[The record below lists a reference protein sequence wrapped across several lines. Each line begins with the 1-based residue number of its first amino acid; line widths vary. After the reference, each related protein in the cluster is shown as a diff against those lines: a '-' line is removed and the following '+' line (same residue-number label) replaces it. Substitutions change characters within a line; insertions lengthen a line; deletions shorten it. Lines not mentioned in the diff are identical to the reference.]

1 MVEDRVTD
9 GKRVAQLLSSEL
21 SGRDRDTLGDVTV
34 VDADPDA
41 APSPEGTV
49 GYGVAYRDERVGTV
63 RLYPEAAELS
73 TGDADV
79 ANTDSAGVAAATD
92 HSLAER
98 VADAVAGPDL
108 SVTDD
113 GAVRIESGAAVK
125 RAVDALVAGLS
136 DGG

>member
-1 MVEDRVTD
+1 MVEDRITD

-21 SGRDRDTLGDVTV
+21 SGRDRGSLGDVSV

-49 GYGVAYRDERVGTV
+49 AYGVAYRDERVGTV
-63 RLYPEAAELS
+63 RLYPDAAVLS
-73 TGDADV
+73 IGDAGPVD
-79 ANTDSAGVAAATD
+79 AQ
-92 HSLAER
+92 R
-98 VADAVAGPDL
+98 VRGSVDGPDL

-136 DGG
+136 DGE

>member
-21 SGRDRDTLGDVTV
+21 SGRDRDTLGDVAV

-41 APSPEGTV
+41 EPSPEGTV

-63 RLYPEAAELS
+63 RIYPDAAALTVES
-73 TGDADV
+73 AVDP
-79 ANTDSAGVAAATD
+79 TDDGPATD

-108 SVTDD
+108 SVTED

-136 DGG
+136 DED

>member
-9 GKRVAQLLSSEL
+9 GKRIAQLLSSEL
-21 SGRDRDTLGDVTV
+21 SGRDRGTLGDVSV

-41 APSPEGTV
+41 DPSPEGAV
-49 GYGVAYRDERVGTV
+49 GYRVAYRDERVGTV
-63 RLYPEAAELS
+63 RLYPDAATLTVDS
-73 TGDADV
+73 GGDPTGD
-79 ANTDSAGVAAATD
+79 GPATD
-92 HSLAER
+92 DPLGDR
-98 VADAVAGPDL
+98 VADAAAGPDL

-136 DGG
+136 GGG

>member
-21 SGRDRDTLGDVTV
+21 SGRDRAVLGDVSV

-41 APSPEGTV
+41 EPSTGGTV

-63 RLYPEAAELS
+63 RLYPDAAELS
-73 TGDADV
+73 FGDADTPD
-79 ANTDSAGVAAATD
+79 ADATSD
-92 HSLAER
+92 LPLAER
-98 VADAVAGPDL
+98 VAGAVDGPDL

-113 GAVRIESGAAVK
+113 GAIRIESGAAVK
-125 RAVDALVAGLS
+125 RAVDALVAGLP
-136 DGG
+136 GGA